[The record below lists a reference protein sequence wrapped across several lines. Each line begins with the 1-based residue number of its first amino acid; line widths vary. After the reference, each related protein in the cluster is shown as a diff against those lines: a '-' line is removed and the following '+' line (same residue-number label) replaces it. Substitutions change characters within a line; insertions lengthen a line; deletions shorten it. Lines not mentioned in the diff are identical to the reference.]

1 MITKEEFFKAV
12 ETHQK
17 FEEAIERVANS
28 ISGDNHSV
36 YLYESDWYEAE
47 GKLFDLFLKSHF
59 TDEACD
65 DIYWWLYEGVDKVF
79 YVTTEADIFNE
90 EKEEI
95 VPVRTLGQ
103 LWNFFEREPEVYFK

>member
-17 FEEAIERVANS
+17 FEEAIERIANS

-47 GKLFDLFLKSHF
+47 G
-59 TDEACD
+59 
-65 DIYWWLYEGVDKVF
+65 
-79 YVTTEADIFNE
+79 
-90 EKEEI
+90 
-95 VPVRTLGQ
+95 
-103 LWNFFEREPEVYFK
+103 